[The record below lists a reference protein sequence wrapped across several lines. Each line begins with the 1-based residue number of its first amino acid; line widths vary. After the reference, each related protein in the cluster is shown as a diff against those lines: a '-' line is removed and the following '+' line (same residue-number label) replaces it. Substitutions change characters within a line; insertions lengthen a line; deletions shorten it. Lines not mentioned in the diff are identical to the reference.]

1 MIKSS
6 QQHFLSTVRHIDTKI
21 GTIAVLSFKE
31 DIPEG
36 WERLQLEEAQPYLEK
51 MKQMMTQWSIIAFQ
65 FHKYHGRG
73 YGFTIE

>member
-51 MKQMMTQWSIIAFQ
+51 MK
-65 FHKYHGRG
+65 
-73 YGFTIE
+73 